1 MDVTSSFP
9 KLQIDPPVIKSAFTP
24 SPFIIMRHGGL
35 AEPLDCSTPALDLCV
50 RPKRRTPTPEEVYMK
65 NRTESLC
72 LEPPSSSVCFSS
84 PGSQDSS
91 EYSESSLNA
100 ESSQLISTT
109 HIPKTK
115 LPRPFKAY
123 PKDPLSIAIGVVST
137 ETLLGQNSADA
148 YGEFRKKMLSQV
160 QSQHQGTNK
169 NMRRNTQKGISVN
182 EDPSYWEKRRKNNE
196 AAKRSRDARR
206 AKEDEIAIRCAFLEQ
221 ENLKLRYEVAT
232 LRSESERLKNMLYH

>member
-1 MDVTSSFP
+1 MTNSHLYRVPLHTLPQFSLVIYVRVLFLPLNNGCYFFVSKIANRSSH
-9 KLQIDPPVIKSAFTP
+9 VIKSAFTP

-137 ETLLGQNSADA
+137 ETLLGQNF
-148 YGEFRKKMLSQV
+148 G
-160 QSQHQGTNK
+160 
-169 NMRRNTQKGISVN
+169 
-182 EDPSYWEKRRKNNE
+182 
-196 AAKRSRDARR
+196 
-206 AKEDEIAIRCAFLEQ
+206 
-221 ENLKLRYEVAT
+221 
-232 LRSESERLKNMLYH
+232 